1 MAIVVA
7 EGVVEVTA
15 DGTAVPREVARDIQA
30 NAGASVVT
38 ASGMSL
44 GRSIFG
50 GIMAGWAAIG
60 GVTAITSFFRDSITG
75 ASDLVETQAAVEQV
89 FGSSAAAVLTFGR
102 QANDTLGQTQQQAL
116 EGARTFG
123 ILGSAGGLAGND
135 LASFSTNLVGLAT
148 DMASFNN
155 TSVDEAIL
163 AIGAGLRGEAEP
175 LRRFGILLDD
185 ATLRQEAMRLGIYD
199 GNGALTTQQRV
210 LAANAAI
217 MAQAGVQ
224 QGDFAR
230 TADGAAN
237 SQRIVTAR
245 FEEQRTMLG
254 QQLLPVWTSFLGW
267 VGGTALPMFRDL
279 VTWIGN
285 NSDTLLILAGV
296 IGGTVIAY
304 QAAATATALYRGFQ
318 VASAAATGGLTV
330 AQWALNAAMSAN
342 PIGIIIVAIGAL
354 VAAIVWIATQ
364 TTWFQDIWSAVTTA
378 LGAAWTWLWE
388 TVLKPVFDGIA
399 AVFTWLW
406 DNIIY
411 PIVVGIMLYIGLW
424 AAIFT
429 WLWET
434 VLSPIFGFIG
444 AVFGWL
450 WDTIISPIINYI
462 VLGVQVWGAIFDW
475 LWNNA
480 ISPAL
485 SAIGAG
491 FQWVYDNVIAPVAG
505 FIGSAIRT
513 VGDTVSSVFGG
524 IAGFIGSAFQSVL
537 SVVRAPLN
545 AIIGLVNGAIGG
557 LNSLR
562 VTIPDWVPI
571 VGGQTWGLNL
581 PKIPM
586 LARGAMSAP
595 DVFIAGEAGPE
606 LIVGGAGSR
615 VYSNSETRDLLAG
628 RGGDSI
634 TIGSIVIPA
643 DTIDDFVR
651 IIEMLKALRQVAR
664 TGKGAT
670 A

>member
-15 DGTAVPREVARDIQA
+15 DGTAVPRDVARDI
-30 NAGASVVT
+30 NAGASSAAVT
-38 ASGMSL
+38 SAGGNL
-44 GRSIFG
+44 GRGIFR
-50 GIMAGWAAIG
+50 GIMAGWVAIG
-60 GVTAITSFFRDSITG
+60 GVTAITSFFSGAITG
-75 ASDLVETQAAVEQV
+75 ASDLAETQAAVEQV
-89 FGSSAAAVLTFGR
+89 FGSSVQSVLTFAGT
-102 QANDTLGQTQQQAL
+102 ASDELGQTSQQAL
-116 EGARTFG
+116 EAARTFG
-123 ILGSAGGLAGND
+123 ILGQAGGLTGND
-135 LASFSTNLVGLAT
+135 LSMFSTDLVKLAT

-155 TSVDEAIL
+155 TSVDEAIT

-185 ATLRQEAMRLGIYD
+185 ATLRQQAMALGIYD
-199 GNGALTTQQRV
+199 GNGALSTQQRV

-224 QGDFAR
+224 VGDFER
-230 TADGAAN
+230 TSEGAAN
-237 SQRIVTAR
+237 QQRIVTAR
-245 FEEQRTMLG
+245 FEEQKAMLG
-254 QQLLPVWTSFLGW
+254 GQLLPVWTSFLGW
-267 VGGTALPMFRDL
+267 IGGTALPMFRDL
-279 VTWIGN
+279 VTWIGEN
-285 NSDTLLILAGV
+285 NDTLTMLAIVVG
-296 IGGTVIAY
+296 
-304 QAAATATALYRGFQ
+304 ATATAYGIATVAGTAYKAYQ
-318 VASAAATGGLTV
+318 VAAAATTGGLTV

-364 TTWFQDIWSAVTTA
+364 TTFFQDLWAGFTSVM
-378 LGAAWTWLWE
+378 GAAFTWLWE
-388 TVLKPVFDGIA
+388 TVLKPVFDAIGAI
-399 AVFTWLW
+399 FTWLW

-450 WDTIISPIINYI
+450 WDTVIGPIINYI
-462 VLGVQVWGAIFDW
+462 VFAVQVWGAIFDW
-475 LWNNA
+475 LWSNA

-513 VGDTVSSVFGG
+513 VGNTVSSVFGG

-586 LARGAMSAP
+586 LARGSTYAP

-615 VYSNSETRDLLAG
+615 VYSSGETRDLLAG
-628 RGGDSI
+628 SGGGNI

-643 DTIDDFVR
+643 DTIDDFMR
-651 IIEMLKALRQVAR
+651 IIALIKALPQVAR
-664 TGKGAT
+664 QGKGVT
-670 A
+670 V